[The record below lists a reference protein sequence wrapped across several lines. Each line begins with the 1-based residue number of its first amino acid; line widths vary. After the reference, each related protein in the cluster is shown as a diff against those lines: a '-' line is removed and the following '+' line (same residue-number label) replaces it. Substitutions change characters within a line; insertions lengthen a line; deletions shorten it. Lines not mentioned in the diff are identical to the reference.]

1 MTHWTCKAAELNEKL
16 EAMSAQ
22 YKQAVSD
29 SKEKERQ
36 LNEQGSDCA
45 RLRERT
51 NKLAAQL
58 RDKENGP
65 AAADGTE

>member
-1 MTHWTCKAAELNEKL
+1 MRNDTLDRKAAELNEKL

-45 RLRERT
+45 RLRDINT
-51 NKLAAQL
+51 IIILGLYIKL
-58 RDKENGP
+58 RRK
-65 AAADGTE
+65 